1 MRQTGR
7 RKKTNLRNDKD
18 ITIESVDSKITVKV
32 ILATILHSPI

>member
-7 RKKTNLRNDKD
+7 RKKTNLRNDKA
-18 ITIESVDSKITVKV
+18 ITIESVDSNITVKV